1 MNITLAISIIA
12 GINTVLVMQLLARR
26 NRMGW
31 LLSLANQ
38 PIWGLLIYLTQAWGL
53 ALISAAMIVTSIHGF
68 RNWRPNDTR

>member
-1 MNITLAISIIA
+1 MSILALSIIA
-12 GINTVLVMQLLARR
+12 GVITVLVMQLLAHR

-38 PIWGLLIYLTQAWGL
+38 PIWGLLIYLTEAWGL